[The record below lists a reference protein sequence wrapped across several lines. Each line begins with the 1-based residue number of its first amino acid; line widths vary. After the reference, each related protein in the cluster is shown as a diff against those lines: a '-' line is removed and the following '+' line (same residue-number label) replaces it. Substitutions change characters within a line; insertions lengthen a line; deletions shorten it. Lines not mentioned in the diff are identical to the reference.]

1 MKLLMY
7 TIIDLETTGG
17 KFNEESII
25 EVAAYRFDGNSI
37 KDQFISLVNPQ
48 RDIHPYVEKLTGI
61 NSKMVKTAPKF
72 HEIAKRV
79 VEITSDS
86 ILVAHNAQFDY
97 RILQLE
103 FKRLGYEFSMKSLCT
118 VILSQ
123 ELLPEQESYKLGRLS
138 RSLGIPLKDR
148 HRASGDAL
156 ATVELFKILLE
167 KDIEQNIIKKSIV
180 EFPGESMN
188 SLFKETIE
196 SLNNDVGVFYIYN
209 KNKKLIY
216 IDYSKDIKNKV
227 VKLFTSKK
235 FIPKY
240 VQNNFKS
247 IKVHKTGNISI
258 SVIKALN
265 EIRTLKPKINNNID
279 PKLFYK
285 IDKPDVI
292 SKLKDF
298 IITFNGK
305 NENDKSFIFF
315 KNEKFTG
322 YGYFDLFNNINTEQK
337 LNSRLVEV
345 NESDKVKNYVYRL
358 IFQKKYK
365 KLLTLK
371 EIYKF
376 SEIE

>member
-1 MKLLMY
+1 MY

-25 EVAAYRFDGNSI
+25 EVAAYKFDGVNI
-37 KDQFISLVNPQ
+37 TDQFISLVNPQ

-61 NSKMVKTAPKF
+61 TSKMVQSAPKF
-72 HEIAKRV
+72 HEVAKRII
-79 VEITSDS
+79 EITSNS

-103 FKRLGYEFSMKSLCT
+103 FKRLGFEFSMKSLCT

-156 ATVELFKILLE
+156 ATVELLKILME
-167 KDIEQNIIKKSIV
+167 KDIKQGIIKKSIV
-180 EFPGESMN
+180 EFPGESI
-188 SLFKETIE
+188 SSIFKKTIE
-196 SLNNDVGVFYIYN
+196 NLENTIGVFYIYN

-216 IDYSKDIKNKV
+216 VDYSKDIKNKV

-247 IKVHKTGNISI
+247 IKTHKTGNVEIAI
-258 SVIKALN
+258 LKTIQEIKSL
-265 EIRTLKPKINNNID
+265 RPKINNNID

-285 IDKPDVI
+285 IDVPQVI
-292 SKLKDF
+292 SDKKNF
-298 IITFNGK
+298 IITFSGK
-305 NENDKSFIFF
+305 KDDEKGFILF
-315 KNEKFTG
+315 KEGKVIG
-322 YGYFDLFNNINTEQK
+322 YGYFDLYNNINTQK
-337 LNSRLVEV
+337 KLKSRVVKV
-345 NESDKVKNYVYRL
+345 NECKKVKNFVYRV
-358 IFQKKYK
+358 ISEKRYK
-365 KLLTLK
+365 KLLTLD

-376 SEIE
+376 SGIE

>member
-1 MKLLMY
+1 MY

-61 NSKMVKTAPKF
+61 TSKMVKTAPKF

-258 SVIKALN
+258 SIIKALN

-315 KNEKFTG
+315 KNEKFIG
-322 YGYFDLFNNINTEQK
+322 YGYFDLFNNINSEEK
-337 LNSRLVEV
+337 LYSRVVKVENSE
-345 NESDKVKNYVYRL
+345 KVKNYVYKV
-358 IFQKKYK
+358 ISQKKYK
-365 KLLTLK
+365 KLLTLR

-376 SEIE
+376 SDIE

>member
-1 MKLLMY
+1 MY
-7 TIIDLETTGG
+7 TIVDLETTGG

-25 EVAAYRFDGNSI
+25 EVAAYKFDGTSI

-61 NSKMVKTAPKF
+61 TSKMVKTAPKF

-79 VEITSDS
+79 IEITSDS

-123 ELLPEQESYKLGRLS
+123 ELLPDQESYKLGRLS

-167 KDIEQNIIKKSIV
+167 KDIKQNIIKKSIV

-188 SLFKETIE
+188 SLFKDTIE
-196 SLNNDVGVFYIYN
+196 NLNNDVGVFYIYN
-209 KNKKLIY
+209 KHKKLIY

-279 PKLFYK
+279 PKIFYK
-285 IDKPDVI
+285 TEKPDII

-322 YGYFDLFNNINTEQK
+322 YGYFDLFNNINSEQK
-337 LNSRLVEV
+337 LNSRLVKV
-345 NESDKVKNYVYRL
+345 DESNKVKNYVYRL
-358 IFQKKYK
+358 ISQKKYK
-365 KLLTLK
+365 KLLTLN

-376 SEIE
+376 SDIE

>member
-1 MKLLMY
+1 MY
-7 TIIDLETTGG
+7 TIVDIESTGG

-25 EVAAYRFDGNSI
+25 EVAAYKFDGTSI

-61 NSKMVKTAPKF
+61 TSKMVKTAPKF

-103 FKRLGYEFSMKSLCT
+103 FKRLGYDFSMKSLCT

-123 ELLPEQESYKLGRLS
+123 ELLPDQESYKLGRLS

-167 KDIEQNIIKKSIV
+167 KDIKQNIIKKSIV

-188 SLFKETIE
+188 SLFKDTIE
-196 SLNNDVGVFYIYN
+196 NLNNEVGVFYIYN
-209 KNKKLIY
+209 KHKKLIY

-240 VQNNFKS
+240 DQNNFKS

-265 EIRTLKPKINNNID
+265 EIRSLKPKINNNID
-279 PKLFYK
+279 PKIFHK
-285 IDKPDVI
+285 TEKPDII

-337 LNSRLVEV
+337 LNSRLVKV
-345 NESDKVKNYVYRL
+345 DESNKVKNYVYRL

-365 KLLTLK
+365 KLLTLS

-376 SEIE
+376 SDIE

>member
-1 MKLLMY
+1 MY

-61 NSKMVKTAPKF
+61 TSKMVKTAPKF

-265 EIRTLKPKINNNID
+265 EIRTLNPKINNNID

-345 NESDKVKNYVYRL
+345 DESDKVKYYVYRL

-376 SEIE
+376 SELE

>member
-1 MKLLMY
+1 MY
-7 TIIDLETTGG
+7 TIIDIESTGG

-25 EVAAYRFDGNSI
+25 EVAAYRFDGTSI

-61 NSKMVKTAPKF
+61 TSKMVKTAPKF
-72 HEIAKRV
+72 HEIAKRI
-79 VEITSDS
+79 VEITSGS

-123 ELLPEQESYKLGRLS
+123 ELLPDQESYKLGRLS

-156 ATVELFKILLE
+156 ATVELFKILME
-167 KDIEQNIIKKSIV
+167 KDTKQDIIKKSIV

-235 FIPKY
+235 FIAKF

-258 SVIKALN
+258 CVIKALN

-305 NENDKSFIFF
+305 NENEKSFIFF

-345 NESDKVKNYVYRL
+345 DESNKVKNYVYRL

>member
-1 MKLLMY
+1 MY
-7 TIIDLETTGG
+7 TIIDIESTGG

-25 EVAAYRFDGNSI
+25 EVAAYRYDGTSI

-61 NSKMVKTAPKF
+61 TSKMVKTAPKF
-72 HEIAKRV
+72 HEIAKRI

-123 ELLPEQESYKLGRLS
+123 ELLPDQESYKLGRLS

-156 ATVELFKILLE
+156 ATVELFKILME
-167 KDIEQNIIKKSIV
+167 KDIKQDIIKKSIV
-180 EFPGESMN
+180 EFPGESMS

-196 SLNNDVGVFYIYN
+196 NLKNNIGVFYIYN

-247 IKVHKTGNISI
+247 IKVHNTGNISI
-258 SVIKALN
+258 SIIKALN
-265 EIRTLKPKINNNID
+265 EIKTLKPKINNNID
-279 PKLFYK
+279 PKIFFK
-285 IDKPDVI
+285 IDKPDII
-292 SKLKDF
+292 SEIKNF
-298 IITFNGK
+298 IITFSGK
-305 NENDKSFIFF
+305 NKNDKSFIFF
-315 KNEKFTG
+315 KNEKFLG

-337 LNSRLVEV
+337 LKSRLVKV
-345 NESDKVKNYVYRL
+345 NESKKVKNYVYRL
-358 IFQKKYK
+358 ISQKKYK

>member
-1 MKLLMY
+1 MY
-7 TIIDLETTGG
+7 TIIDIESTGG

-25 EVAAYRFDGNSI
+25 EVAAYRFDGTSI

-61 NSKMVKTAPKF
+61 TSKMVKTAPKF
-72 HEIAKRV
+72 HEIAKRI

-123 ELLPEQESYKLGRLS
+123 ELLPDQESYKLGRLS

-156 ATVELFKILLE
+156 ATVELFKILME
-167 KDIEQNIIKKSIV
+167 KDIKQDIIKKSIV
-180 EFPGESMN
+180 EFPGESMS

-196 SLNNDVGVFYIYN
+196 NLKHNIGVFYIYN

-247 IKVHKTGNISI
+247 IKVHNTGNISI
-258 SVIKALN
+258 SIIKALN
-265 EIRTLKPKINNNID
+265 EIKTLKPKINNNID
-279 PKLFYK
+279 PKIFFK
-285 IDKPDVI
+285 IDKPDII
-292 SKLKDF
+292 SEIKNF

-305 NENDKSFIFF
+305 NKNDKSFIFF
-315 KNEKFTG
+315 KNEKFLG

-337 LNSRLVEV
+337 LKSRLVKV
-345 NESDKVKNYVYRL
+345 NESKKVKNYVYRL
-358 IFQKKYK
+358 ISQKKYK

>member
-1 MKLLMY
+1 MY

-61 NSKMVKTAPKF
+61 TSKMVKTAPKF

-285 IDKPDVI
+285 IDKPDII

-345 NESDKVKNYVYRL
+345 DESVKVKNYVYRL

-376 SEIE
+376 SELE

>member
-1 MKLLMY
+1 MY
-7 TIIDLETTGG
+7 TIIDIESTGG

-25 EVAAYRFDGNSI
+25 EVAAYRFDGTSI

-61 NSKMVKTAPKF
+61 TSKMVKTAPKF
-72 HEIAKRV
+72 HEIAKRI

-123 ELLPEQESYKLGRLS
+123 ELLPDQESYKLGRLS
-138 RSLGIPLKDR
+138 ISLGIPFKDR

-156 ATVELFKILLE
+156 ATVELFKILME
-167 KDIEQNIIKKSIV
+167 KDTKQDIIKKSIV

-235 FIPKY
+235 FIAKF

-258 SVIKALN
+258 CVIKALN

-305 NENDKSFIFF
+305 NENEKSFIFF

-345 NESDKVKNYVYRL
+345 DESNKVKNYVYRL

>member
-1 MKLLMY
+1 MY
-7 TIIDLETTGG
+7 TIVDLETTGG

-25 EVAAYRFDGNSI
+25 EVAAYKFDGTSI

-61 NSKMVKTAPKF
+61 TSKMVKTAPKF

-123 ELLPEQESYKLGRLS
+123 ELLPDQESYKLGRLS

-167 KDIEQNIIKKSIV
+167 KDIKQNIIKKSIV

-188 SLFKETIE
+188 SLFKDTIE
-196 SLNNDVGVFYIYN
+196 NLNNDVGVFYIYN
-209 KNKKLIY
+209 KHKKLIY

-265 EIRTLKPKINNNID
+265 EIKTLKPKINNNID
-279 PKLFYK
+279 PKIFYK
-285 IDKPDVI
+285 TEKPDII

-322 YGYFDLFNNINTEQK
+322 YGYFDLFNNINSEQK
-337 LNSRLVEV
+337 LNSRLVKV
-345 NESDKVKNYVYRL
+345 DESNKVKNYVYRL
-358 IFQKKYK
+358 ISQKKYK
-365 KLLTLK
+365 KLLTLN

-376 SEIE
+376 SDIE

>member
-1 MKLLMY
+1 MY

-61 NSKMVKTAPKF
+61 TSKMVKTAPKF

-285 IDKPDVI
+285 IDKPDEI

-315 KNEKFTG
+315 KNEKITG

-345 NESDKVKNYVYRL
+345 DESDKVKNYVYRL

-376 SEIE
+376 SELE

>member
-1 MKLLMY
+1 MY
-7 TIIDLETTGG
+7 TIVDLETTGG

-25 EVAAYRFDGNSI
+25 EVAVYRFDGVAI
-37 KDQFISLVNPQ
+37 TDQFISLVNPQ

-61 NSKMVKTAPKF
+61 TSKMVKTAPKF
-72 HEIAKRV
+72 HEVAKRII
-79 VEITSDS
+79 EITSDS

-103 FKRLGYEFSMKSLCT
+103 FKRLGFEFSMKSLCT

-156 ATVELFKILLE
+156 ATVELLKILIE
-167 KDIEQNIIKKSIV
+167 KDINQNIIKKSIV
-180 EFPGESMN
+180 EFPGESI
-188 SLFKETIE
+188 SSVFRKTIE
-196 SLNNDVGVFYIYN
+196 NLENTTGVFYIYN

-216 IDYSKDIKNKV
+216 VDYSKDMKNKV
-227 VKLFTSKK
+227 IKLFTSKK

-247 IKVHKTGNISI
+247 IKFHKTGSI
-258 SVIKALN
+258 DIAILKAIQEIKS
-265 EIRTLKPKINNNID
+265 LKPKINNNID

-285 IDKPDVI
+285 IDIPQIINDK
-292 SKLKDF
+292 KNF
-298 IITFNGK
+298 IITFSGK
-305 NENDKSFIFF
+305 NEDEKGFILL
-315 KNEKFTG
+315 KEEKVIG
-322 YGYFDLFNNINTEQK
+322 YGYFDLFNNINTEKK
-337 LNSRLVEV
+337 LISRVVKIDECK
-345 NESDKVKNYVYRL
+345 KVKNYVYRV
-358 IFQKKYK
+358 ISEKRYK
-365 KLLTLK
+365 KLLTLE

-376 SEIE
+376 SGIE

>member
-1 MKLLMY
+1 MY

-61 NSKMVKTAPKF
+61 TSKMVKTAPKF

-279 PKLFYK
+279 PKIFYK
-285 IDKPDVI
+285 TEKPNII

-322 YGYFDLFNNINTEQK
+322 YGYFDLFNNINSEQK
-337 LNSRLVEV
+337 LNSRLVKV
-345 NESDKVKNYVYRL
+345 DESNKVKNYVYRL
-358 IFQKKYK
+358 ISQKKYK
-365 KLLTLK
+365 KLLTLN

-376 SEIE
+376 SDIE

>member
-1 MKLLMY
+1 MY

-61 NSKMVKTAPKF
+61 TSKMVKTAPKF

-345 NESDKVKNYVYRL
+345 DESDKVKNYVYRL

>member
-1 MKLLMY
+1 MY
-7 TIIDLETTGG
+7 TIVDIESTGG

-25 EVAAYRFDGNSI
+25 EVAAYKFDGTSI

-61 NSKMVKTAPKF
+61 TSKMVKTAPKF

-123 ELLPEQESYKLGRLS
+123 ELLPDQESYKLGRLS

-167 KDIEQNIIKKSIV
+167 KDIKQNIIKKSIV

-188 SLFKETIE
+188 SLFKDTIE
-196 SLNNDVGVFYIYN
+196 NLNNDVGVFYIYN
-209 KNKKLIY
+209 KHKKLIY

-279 PKLFYK
+279 PKIFYK
-285 IDKPDVI
+285 TEKPDIV

-337 LNSRLVEV
+337 LNSRLVKV
-345 NESDKVKNYVYRL
+345 DESNKVKNYVYRL

-365 KLLTLK
+365 KLLTLS

-376 SEIE
+376 SDIE